1 MSLLLT
7 MVPPSHVGFH
17 ELLLLFSQLRLTW
30 ASGLLPA
37 PLEGSVSPWS
47 KSEDSKVLE
56 ETVEKL

>member
-17 ELLLLFSQLRLTW
+17 ELL
-30 ASGLLPA
+30 LLPA